1 MRFSRIQKP
10 VADALSR
17 VERIDFRFD
26 PGVPSRPKKIKIETR
41 FSKLS
46 RIVTTSFGV
55 LLLTFVSLQAD
66 VQIDFFEFND
76 VAGKTFGTSTAAGWA
91 NTGVFDS
98 RWNFGNVSQNP
109 GGVNAAGTQA
119 FKTDGSGNMILTGLQ
134 GQTFRKLGGSSPAGA
149 YTTPFNASSVVS
161 GAATGIYRFE
171 LNLASWSL
179 DANGL
184 NNNSFQAMLTSA
196 ASGTDIAGIRLKLN
210 DGASQIQMYT
220 DSTDSGAQNNF
231 HNIDFAA
238 LTGNPAQNLAIELD
252 YNTGGI
258 KYLVNGVTV
267 KNYTNF
273 NKVAI
278 GSLQLTTSGVNGSPT
293 TGTFWSPD
301 NTVSVN
307 SMGLSMVS
315 TTPPPTSN
323 LTWSTATQL
332 SQARVGTVYSATL
345 VASGG
350 TDPYSYAVKV
360 GSELPTGLSLSREG
374 VLAGMPTTVAS
385 SSTFTVI
392 ATDSSTPA
400 KTAEREF
407 SLKVA
412 IPEVTRTRVLPAEKY
427 NVLFVVFDDL
437 KANFGPFSTP
447 EQLAAMPKP
456 VTPNLDSLVA
466 SGMAFTQAYV
476 QHPVC
481 WGSRASV
488 MTGCRPDTT
497 KIWDQIELSQDT
509 LNFRTTMPGIITL
522 PQHFANMG
530 YNVAG
535 FGKIY
540 DQRGTPSGY
549 DSSLSW
555 PGGMDTSSFPGR
567 YYYED
572 GHFQVENAATNNKSK
587 LFITDKGE
595 FKDPTAAIKVPINK
609 DTDYSDGIMTGKAIT
624 KLNTYA
630 ASYTSLSKPFFLA
643 IGYSKPHLPCVSP
656 KQFWDLYDPA
666 QINLSGYTGSRS
678 FPTGTLQ
685 FTGANYEINTFLDIG
700 ANTITDINKSRNL
713 IHGYLA
719 ATSYA
724 DDQLG
729 RVLAALNANPAVAAK
744 TIIVV
749 WGDHGWHLGDHN
761 GFWAK
766 HSCYEEAARAPLI
779 ICAPGMDALGTAGKA
794 CQSPVEFVDIYPTL
808 VDLAGLPTPAQPAG
822 LELQGISLRGLLED
836 PAQPWKKAAFTQY
849 QRSINGTGIANQGD
863 GMGYSIRTRRYR
875 YTEWWRTQ
883 TTKDVNGYS
892 ITRDVKLYPTP
903 EYKEL
908 YDMVADPNQTVNL
921 AANSASSAVV
931 AELSAALAG
940 GYGWDTAAVAPPP
953 TYPSTYDNWKSAHMT
968 FGLSSSLLEP
978 SADAD
983 GDRILNMLEYA
994 YGTDPL
1000 NPNSDPFQYGH
1011 TAGQGMTLEYPLAS
1025 PRNDLT
1031 FVVERSTDLLNW
1043 SSTSITTSELR
1054 TEGHKKTVQS
1064 FYSLPNGAEAPPKEF
1079 WRLNFSK

>member
-1 MRFSRIQKP
+1 VRFSRIQKP

-17 VERIDFRFD
+17 VERIDFCFD

-76 VAGKTFGTSTAAGWA
+76 VAGKTFGTSTVAGWA

-98 RWNFGNVSQNP
+98 RWNFGDVKQNP
-109 GGVNAAGTQA
+109 GGTTGTASA

-134 GQTFRKLGGSSPAGA
+134 GQTFRKLGASTTGA

-179 DANGL
+179 AANGV
-184 NNNSFQAMLTSA
+184 NGNSFQAMLTSA
-196 ASGTDIAGIRLKLN
+196 ASGTDIAGIRLMLN
-210 DGASQIQMYT
+210 NGASRIQMFT
-220 DSTDSGAQNNF
+220 DSTETGAQNNF

-258 KYLVNGVTV
+258 KYFVNGVTV

-278 GSLQLTTSGVNGSPT
+278 GSFQLSTSGENGSPT
-293 TGTFWSPD
+293 TGTFWSPG

-332 SQARVGTVYSATL
+332 SQARVGTAYSATL

-350 TDPYSYAVKV
+350 TAPYSYAVKV
-360 GSELPTGLSLSREG
+360 GSALPTGLSLSSEG
-374 VLAGMPTTVAS
+374 VLAGMPTVAS

-400 KTAEREF
+400 KTAERAF

-437 KANFGPFSTP
+437 KANFSPFQTP
-447 EQLAAMPKP
+447 EQAAVMPKP
-456 VTPNLDSLVA
+456 ITPNLDSLTA
-466 SGMAFTQAYV
+466 SGMAFTRAYCQQA
-476 QHPVC
+476 VC
-481 WGSRASV
+481 WTSRASL

-497 KIWDQIELSQDT
+497 KIWDDGPNLRE
-509 LNFRTTMPGIITL
+509 TMPGIITL
-522 PQHFANMG
+522 PQYFASQG
-530 YNVAG
+530 YSVAG
-535 FGKIY
+535 YGKIFDSRSVPANQDAAISWPNGQSDPSVSFSNTGSAHTFY
-540 DQRGTPSGY
+540 EEGHWQYERDAATGASNRQNLYATDAGVINSWVTPSRAVDPDADY
-549 DSSLSW
+549 AD
-555 PGGMDTSSFPGR
+555 GMT
-567 YYYED
+567 
-572 GHFQVENAATNNKSK
+572 A
-587 LFITDKGE
+587 
-595 FKDPTAAIKVPINK
+595 TAAI
-609 DTDYSDGIMTGKAIT
+609 S
-624 KLNTYA
+624 KLNTFA
-630 ASYTSLSKPFFLA
+630 GVNNPFFLA
-643 IGYSKPHLPCVSP
+643 VGFKKPHLPFTAP
-656 KQFWDLYDPA
+656 KTYWDIYDPA
-666 QINLSGYTGSRS
+666 QINLTGYTGARA
-678 FPTGTLQ
+678 FPSDTLS
-685 FTGANYEINTFLDIG
+685 FTGANYEINSYKDMNLTSSPYLVT
-700 ANTITDINKSRNL
+700 NTADARRL

-719 ATSYA
+719 ATSFA
-724 DDQLG
+724 DYQLG
-729 RVLAALNANPAVAAK
+729 RVLTALRANPAVAAK
-744 TIIVV
+744 TVIVV

-766 HSCYEEAARAPLI
+766 HSVYEEAARAPLI

-822 LELQGISLRGLLED
+822 LELQGISLRSLLED

-849 QRSINGTGIANQGD
+849 QRVISGTGIANPGN
-863 GMGYSIRTRRYR
+863 GMGYSIRTTRYR
-875 YTEWWRTQ
+875 YTEWWRTV
-883 TTKDVNGYS
+883 TTTNSSGDS
-892 ITRDVKLYPTP
+892 LDRDVKLYSTP

-940 GYGWDTAAVAPPP
+940 GYGWATAAVAPPP

-1031 FVVERSTDLLNW
+1031 IVVERSTDLLNW

-1054 TEGHKKTVQS
+1054 TEGHKKTFQS